1 MSKDAKLERRRTKRR
16 NNTVI
21 AKEEQFIADY
31 IRHKYPAVYEEA
43 SGVCLQ
49 LKAKYPEKCDWR
61 KTAEHK
67 AWLIK
72 GVTTEHPIFYINA
85 LLSTNLIELQKAATL
100 ANIQR
105 ATILANPLT
114 SPQTS
119 ITLTT
124 LLSPQAA
131 MHPSGPEPPIPVPPP
146 GPEPSIP
153 VPPPGPEPQIPE
165 PLNTP
170 SPEPLIPEPLNTP
183 SPEPQSP
190 EPQIPE
196 PLNTP
201 SPEPLIPEP
210 LNTPS
215 PEPQS
220 PEPPIPEPLNTPS
233 PEPPIPE
240 PLNAPSPEP
249 PRPKSLNTQ
258 YSDNMQLI
266 IPLLKPPVKHV
277 GLITETLEIVTE
289 EILQGDEQ
297 PTNFDQI
304 DPQIIEKMI
313 EELRADP
320 DLKDM
325 FSKVEQQFEV
335 DMDMDIDI
343 ELDTSLNFGEL
354 YILYILLRKICK
366 YYVHTF
372 FR

>member
-1 MSKDAKLERRRTKRR
+1 MSKEAKLERRRTNRR

-21 AKEEQFIADY
+21 AKEEQFIVDY

-72 GVTTEHPIFYINA
+72 GVTTEHPIIYINS
-85 LLSTNLIELQKAATL
+85 LLSMNLIELQKAATL

-131 MHPSGPEPPIPVPPP
+131 MPPPGPEPPIPEPLNAQSPDPP
-146 GPEPSIP
+146 
-153 VPPPGPEPQIPE
+153 IPE
-165 PLNTP
+165 PLNAQ
-170 SPEPLIPEPLNTP
+170 SPDPPIPEPLNA
-183 SPEPQSP
+183 QSP
-190 EPQIPE
+190 ESPIPE
-196 PLNTP
+196 PLNAQ
-201 SPEPLIPEP
+201 SPESPIPEP
-210 LNTPS
+210 LNA
-215 PEPQS
+215 QS
-220 PEPPIPEPLNTPS
+220 PEPPIPEPLNTQS

-240 PLNAPSPEP
+240 PLNAQSPEP

-343 ELDTSLNFGEL
+343 ELDTRLEDELNWEFW
-354 YILYILLRKICK
+354 
-366 YYVHTF
+366 
-372 FR
+372 